1 MAIITISRGSL
12 SGGKA
17 LAGCLAERMGYPT
30 LGFEVLEEAA
40 ESLGISGETF
50 RGKYETAPGLRARL
64 TKEREKYIL
73 AIQTALAEWCTRGD
87 LVYHGLSG
95 QFLLKRIPGVLR
107 VRLVAPMELRVRAF
121 LDSQP
126 LMSKSQ
132 AQEFIQNVDQERSR
146 WCRLMFG
153 ADVADPVN
161 YDLTVNLKRLTLES
175 ACATIAEAVTQPR
188 YQITDE
194 MEAEIF
200 AFAAECREKLSRA
213 IGD

>member
-50 RGKYETAPGLRARL
+50 RGKYETAPGLWARL

-132 AQEFIQNVDQERSR
+132 AQEFIQNVDQERNR

>member
-50 RGKYETAPGLRARL
+50 RGKYETAPGLWARL

>member
-17 LAGCLAERMGYPT
+17 LAGCLADRMGYPT

-50 RGKYETAPGLRARL
+50 RGKYETAPGLWARL

-95 QFLLKRIPGVLR
+95 QFLLKRIPGVFR
-107 VRLVAPMELRVRAF
+107 VRLVAPMELRIRAF
-121 LDSQP
+121 LDTQP

-153 ADVADPVN
+153 ADVADPFN

-194 MEAEIF
+194 VEAEIF